1 MKILT
6 VGGFL
11 QGQPTAS
18 LGADSAMLRE
28 NEPLFAPD
36 DLDRFHSLIMPA
48 VRISRLGCGISKRH
62 AAAYCE
68 SLGAFHVLT
77 PCDNST
83 HVDGIPLGAAD
94 RTFAPGHWQPF
105 DLCFEKTIVLRASS
119 APIGSAPTTEAIVEF
134 TPQTLAVSAIISWL
148 SSAITFKTG
157 DIILFADYSINLGM
171 PVLNTE
177 INADIDG
184 IATLNFR
191 IK

>member
-6 VGGFL
+6 VRDFL
-11 QGQPTAS
+11 QGQPKAS

-36 DLDRFHSLIMPA
+36 DLDRFHSHIMPA
-48 VRISRLGCGISKRH
+48 VRISRLGCGISERH
-62 AAAYCE
+62 AAAYCD
-68 SLGAFHVLT
+68 SLSAFHVLT

-94 RTFAPGHWQPF
+94 RTFAPGHWQAF
-105 DLCFEKTIVLRASS
+105 DLRSEKAIVLRASS
-119 APIGSAPTTEAIVEF
+119 APIGTAPTSRALVDF
-134 TPQTLAVSAIISWL
+134 PPQPRAVSAIISWL

-157 DIILFADYSINLGM
+157 DIILFADYSINLGK
-171 PVLNTE
+171 PALNTE